1 MCSDV
6 DIFAL
11 CKLTL
16 RCFLHFPYM
25 VCLTG
30 HVTTSCRG
38 SLEPGLSIDLFVFAA
53 IALIHISGLPYRK
66 QYINENYH
74 LLNSKDT
81 PLFGDRLVLR
91 DKLAWDSLL
100 LYSECWD
107 FEKEKSEKVRKSKTG
122 PASNLRQAKQS
133 LQFVGNRTKSLRGFR
148 SKTRSFR
155 GFSSYKN
162 KSKLFNL
169 TVQYNAQ

>member
-25 VCLTG
+25 VCLTC

-53 IALIHISGLPYRK
+53 IALIDINGLPYRK

-81 PLFGDRLVLR
+81 PLFGDRQVLR
-91 DKLAWDSLL
+91 DKLA
-100 LYSECWD
+100 
-107 FEKEKSEKVRKSKTG
+107 
-122 PASNLRQAKQS
+122 
-133 LQFVGNRTKSLRGFR
+133 
-148 SKTRSFR
+148 
-155 GFSSYKN
+155 
-162 KSKLFNL
+162 
-169 TVQYNAQ
+169 